1 MKTIIRLI
9 SLLMTAMAALSCMDE
24 LADASQEE
32 TSSGEKVEMTFSA
45 SFDGDTRTTL
55 VNGTEVWWLP
65 GDRIEVNGDM
75 FWTTIDE
82 AASSTEFTGETE
94 LADTYCAVSTYS
106 YTEWSD
112 GECYFD
118 FSWWQ
123 WAAKDNLPVF
133 LSAAKCDDV
142 NGTFHF
148 KNLLGYVKFTV
159 IEEFSP
165 IVSVEVQSN
174 GGEAIALNTS
184 KIDFSGVEPV
194 LVDVE
199 DQFPSDMITLGSE
212 SGMDPGNYYIAIA
225 PGTFSKGLRFVF
237 RTADD
242 RVVVKNINK
251 EITLDR
257 GVIQNIG
264 EIRMSENHQERI
276 ALERQALID
285 FYNAAGGDEWY
296 DNTNWLSDRPV
307 GDWSGVWVDEVG
319 YVTGLEFYG
328 NNLAFEDLPTSMANL
343 ENLKTLVLLEGN
355 FAKIPDVI
363 RDLKGLRH
371 FGISGGAYTP
381 LECEIPEW
389 IGELTNL
396 NTLGLSG
403 DFPAIPDEITNL
415 TNLTSLGIS
424 GPWTVGGDLGG
435 KLPDLSNLNKLKSL
449 SIIYYKLDIEIPDW
463 IYDMTSLESLILN
476 NIGLRGEISEKISNL
491 KNLQDLG
498 LQTNKLEGK
507 IPDGITELTNLN
519 SLQLQENNLT
529 GNVPDGFSNLKNLMT
544 LWLYGNRLSGRLPE
558 DFEKNPN
565 YDLWGVDQNVLL
577 QQSGYGLV
585 PFSDIYESSDY
596 SKDGEVMVLQEAK
609 VTNGVDI
616 VLLGDGFVD
625 KDMSKDGKFEQAMNE
640 ALEYLFNLEPMK
652 TYRDYFNVYAV
663 KAVSKNDRF
672 TEGCHTAFESFFGEP
687 PAVSG
692 NDSKVIEYALKT
704 PVKSVDD
711 LTVAV
716 ILNSNV
722 YAGMTSMN
730 MTDNS
735 AIAYVGM
742 ARDAYGAYSN
752 SFEATFTHEVV
763 GHALA
768 KLGDEY
774 VYRNESYPLAGDIRW
789 RNEAWVKTG
798 YSANLDLTSDPDQI
812 RWAHMLKDERYSSY
826 TGIVEGGDYYAY
838 GIWRPEERSMMRNND
853 PYFNAPSREAIVK
866 RIMKLAGEE
875 YSFEKFAAKDIHNPL
890 PYTRAN
896 YVEQPF
902 EPTAPPVIINGSWR
916 DAVKN

>member
-1 MKTIIRLI
+1 MITAVVI
-9 SLLMTAMAALSCMDE
+9 SVSCVEDI
-24 LADASQEE
+24 ADGINDQPQK
-32 TSSGEKVEMTFSA
+32 GDPVEMTFNA
-45 SFDGDTRTTL
+45 SFADTRTTL
-55 VNGTEVWWLP
+55 VNGVDVWWEP
-65 GDRIEVNGDM
+65 EDFITINGDS
-75 FWTTIDE
+75 FFADIKETGPS
-82 AASSTEFTGETE
+82 AEFKGETTPAAE
-94 LADTYCAVSTYS
+94 YS
-106 YTEWSD
+106 AAYLSCPYEWRD
-112 GECYFD
+112 GDCYFN

-123 WAAKDNLPVF
+123 LAVKNQLPCLV
-133 LSAAKCDDV
+133 SAAKCSGNDKSLR
-142 NGTFHF
+142 F
-148 KNLLGYVKFTV
+148 KSLLGYVKFTV
-159 IEEFSP
+159 TEKFLPNRLDITA
-165 IVSVEVQSN
+165 N
-174 GGEAIALNTS
+174 GGEYLTLALA
-184 KIDFSGVEPV
+184 KIDFSGDEPV

-199 DQFPSDMITLGSE
+199 DEYPKEVCLYSDTALE
-212 SGMDPGNYYIAIA
+212 PGDYYVALN
-225 PGTFSKGLRFVF
+225 PGTFSRGLTFTFSTV
-237 RTADD
+237 DGKM
-242 RVVVKNINK
+242 VIKSINQ
-251 EITLDR
+251 EITLER
-257 GVIQNIG
+257 GVIKNIG
-264 EIRMSENHQERI
+264 EISEPEGLQDQLEAERE
-276 ALERQALID
+276 ALMD
-285 FYNAAGGDEWY
+285 FYNATGGDNWD
-296 DNTNWLSDRPV
+296 DNTNWGSDKPV
-307 GDWSGVWVDEVG
+307 SEWYGVSVDG
-319 YVTGLEFYG
+319 MGCVTELIFYG
-328 NNLAFEDLPTSMANL
+328 NNLVCADDLPASM
-343 ENLKTLVLLEGN
+343 ENLKKLRTLILLEGDYQ
-355 FAKIPDVI
+355 KIPEVI
-363 RDLKGLRH
+363 RNIGSLEY
-371 FGISGGAYTP
+371 FSISGGAYTP
-381 LECEIPEW
+381 LECVIPDW

-491 KNLQDLG
+491 KNLQNLG
-498 LQTNKLEGK
+498 LQTNKLEGR

-519 SLQLQENNLT
+519 WLQLQENNLT

-558 DFEKNPN
+558 DFERNPN

-742 ARDAYGAYSN
+742 ARDAYGAYPN
-752 SFEATFTHEVV
+752 SFEATLTHEVV

-774 VYRNESYPLAGDIRW
+774 VYRNEAYPLAGDIEW
-789 RNEAWVKTG
+789 RNEVWVKTG

-826 TGIVEGGDYYAY
+826 TGIVEGGDYYSY
-838 GIWRPEERSMMRNND
+838 GIWRPEENSMMRNND

-866 RIMKLAGEE
+866 RIMELAGEE
-875 YSFEKFAAKDIHNPL
+875 FTFEKFAQKDVYSPL
-890 PYTRAN
+890 PYTRSN
-896 YVEQPF
+896 YVERTF
-902 EPTAPPVIINGSWR
+902 EHTPPPVIINGSWR
-916 DAVKN
+916 DAVK